1 MVDMVSVDCSLIYLF
16 RNFSPLEKGPFK
28 AEDDFSRSFLS
39 LCRVK
44 CLKTLVHKISYT
56 INLTV

>member
-28 AEDDFSRSFLS
+28 AEDDFSRFFL
-39 LCRVK
+39 VFVEK
-44 CLKTLVHKISYT
+44 NV
-56 INLTV
+56 